1 MTVNLS
7 RWHEESVGVEYGP
20 LVFGLRIG
28 EEWRPVR
35 GTGPYATYAVYPRD
49 PWNFGLVIGNLEA
62 PAASFRVERGTVA
75 AQPWTLTAA
84 PIRIIAQA
92 KRLPMWQQYNGVT
105 GAIPWSPIRSREQP
119 QEVVLIP
126 YGCTKLRIAEFPFI
140 E

>member
-1 MTVNLS
+1 MTVRVS

-28 EEWRPVR
+28 EEWKPIR
-35 GTGPYATYAVYPRD
+35 GTGSYATYAVYPKD
-49 PWNFGLVIGNLEA
+49 PWNVGLVIANLEK
-62 PAASFRVERGTVA
+62 PAESFRVDRGTVA
-75 AQPWTLTAA
+75 AQPWTLSAA
-84 PIRIIAQA
+84 PIRIMAQA

-105 GAIPWSPIRSREQP
+105 GPIPWSPVRSQEQP

-126 YGCTKLRIAEFPFI
+126 YGCTKLRISEFPFI